1 MRASWPVALPTSC
14 GFRNVQALSNAK
26 RAFGDE
32 LVLLLSP
39 LSLLD
44 CSHRPTPRSRVLHC
58 TVSVLPG
65 ALHHPLGLGQVTARR
80 DSTDTIAHQTVSTGR
95 MALQRATSLP
105 PPPLLRDGCSEC
117 TECSARLP
125 PQAWRVTRL

>member
-80 DSTDTIAHQTVSTGR
+80 DSTDTIAHQTVSTYR
-95 MALQRATSLP
+95 PDWPS
-105 PPPLLRDGCSEC
+105 
-117 TECSARLP
+117 SARP
-125 PQAWRVTRL
+125 PSLHRPSCAMDAVSARNARLASLLKPGG